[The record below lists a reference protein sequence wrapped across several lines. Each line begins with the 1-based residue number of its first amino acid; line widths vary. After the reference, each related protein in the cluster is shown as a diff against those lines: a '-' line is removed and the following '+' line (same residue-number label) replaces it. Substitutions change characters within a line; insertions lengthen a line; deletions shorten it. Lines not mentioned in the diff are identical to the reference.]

1 MRIKF
6 TNHIKSLKDMK
17 EEFNNMID
25 SLPVDLNDCTFSGIN
40 FYFNIFDKST
50 GEKIDLLNDEGETI
64 TGFTY
69 GKTKRTERRKKSKI
83 TETGKIINFNPNRIA
98 ENT

>member
-1 MRIKF
+1 MGPTSMTEFQNFSRYSGLF
-6 TNHIKSLKDMK
+6 NSTVLYWLKDT
-17 EEFNNMID
+17 I
-25 SLPVDLNDCTFSGIN
+25 SGIN

-50 GEKIDLLNDEGETI
+50 GERIDLLNDDGETI

-69 GKTKRTERRKKSKI
+69 GKIKRTERRKKSKI